1 MSVFIRVLEAL
12 TGRKSTRP
20 GISAS
25 IGAGSS
31 LGKARNLAQLTR
43 MLTRDP
49 VELEPP
55 GPELRILLTDDID
68 PRTGKAYPDY
78 MERRKRRREEEEAG
92 KRDRCFGTVDHDVYP
107 D

>member
-1 MSVFIRVLEAL
+1 MSIFLRILETL

-31 LGKARNLAQLTR
+31 LGEARNLAQLTR

-55 GPELRILLTDDID
+55 GPKLKGITTDDIN
-68 PRTGKAYPDY
+68 PATGRAYPGY
-78 MERRKRRREEEEAG
+78 KARRQKRREAEENREPRA
-92 KRDRCFGTVDHDVYP
+92 FSVVDHDVSP